1 MCEVIL
7 GIVSFSCRWKGDKK
21 IIEMIFNFHF
31 DDSAISSGC
40 FSRLPAL
47 KSVRGARETKSP
59 PCRCKAG
66 RSGKIFRRYYFCRRS
81 VNFLK

>member
-1 MCEVIL
+1 
-7 GIVSFSCRWKGDKK
+7 
-21 IIEMIFNFHF
+21 MIFNFHF

-66 RSGKIFRRYYFCRRS
+66 RSGKNISPILFLQAQCEFLE
-81 VNFLK
+81 VNLQFLA